1 MKNNCKRT
9 LSLLLALLLAVSL
22 WVPAY
27 AVEESI
33 AIVYSG
39 PSASIFKDIDNFPS
53 GSVPLK
59 NSKIPYNNLLPP
71 TGTRKTKPNNGPGV
85 WLDWKLRDASN
96 KDTSIYPGTTIDKGG
111 KLIPQNFTLNDN
123 CYKVEFVPNTVGSED
138 STNWYFYLLKT
149 DDSNNYN
156 TTAWSNKF
164 PNAETGFPEGFWID
178 ESNGEVWYDASNE
191 VEATLE
197 NAPHMEKE
205 ATFKREFKVTLH
217 YPDDNKTDDVYT
229 TDKKLGEL
237 PTAGDG
243 YQWSASETGYTAP
256 PEVGEPLDK
265 SIHLYAWK
273 VEEEPKFVTITIDCN
288 YPGEQTPTTG
298 TVTCLVRDD
307 ESGGEKEIVLAP
319 LTSYELNKIVGYT
332 FMGWELKYGNL
343 SFSGEHLIT
352 NQDAIPYIPDI
363 YTGTARAIWE
373 KEETLPVTITWD
385 PNGGKWADGSSDDQ
399 KEVEYLYGDSITP
412 PSVEELISRE
422 DGTPLYFS
430 GWKTTDGKS
439 VEATATKDE
448 IYYAQWVEGK
458 TYKLTADP
466 NYLGAVLQEYW
477 TGRDGDTS
485 GITLDPPPRTGYKFL
500 GWYSDKNCEI
510 PFILP
515 VQLTEDTTI
524 YAGWK
529 ELMPQECIVT
539 FKADEN
545 ATAASILVN
554 AKKDEQISLLSG
566 EIFDKPGCTFNGWLY
581 SEDSTIHYP
590 NEKYT
595 VIGDVTFTAQ
605 WTKDA
610 DPPQPEDK
618 YTVSFTGGADD
629 VWGTPPT
636 SEQYAAG
643 ESFQLP
649 VNPFYREGYFFT
661 GWNDGE
667 KTYGS
672 GWTYTMPNQDVTFT
686 ARWEENLIPIFP
698 PPSIGDGGGQSRPVY
713 YPITAP
719 SDVAVPGGSV
729 TLDAKSAAAG
739 SIVTI
744 TAVPDAGYEV
754 DYITVLDRDGY
765 EVELTDRGNGV
776 YTFVMPGSKVNVEY
790 AFKPAGEVPEQ
801 PEQPDQP
808 VQPEQP
814 VQPAPDMPFADVGSG
829 DWFHD
834 AVQYVY
840 NAGLMKG
847 DGSETVFN
855 PGGKVNRAMVWM
867 ILGRLSGADV
877 DGSDGVWYA
886 KAQAWAM
893 AAGVTDGTDPTGCIT
908 REQMVTMLWRY
919 FGSPAAAA
927 DLGVFSDSD
936 AVSAWALDAMCWA
949 VSTGLV
955 NGENNRLNPG
965 DDAARAQVAALLMR
979 FCQSTEILPG

>member
-1 MKNNCKRT
+1 MKNTCKRT

-27 AVEESI
+27 AAAEGEI
-33 AIVYSG
+33 TITYKAPG
-39 PSASIFKDIDNFPS
+39 GTASTYELSFP
-53 GSVPLK
+53 GAEDLK
-59 NSKIPYNNLLPP
+59 TGFTILPGTKIPYSKLLPMEGKE
-71 TGTRKTKPNNGPGV
+71 TANSITTDVVWMNWKTAAGD
-85 WLDWKLRDASN
+85 L
-96 KDTSIYPGTTIDKGG
+96 IYPNTTIQDAIELRGAAKISKESALKVTFTPDAADGG
-111 KLIPQNFTLNDN
+111 TENANP
-123 CYKVEFVPNTVGSED
+123 
-138 STNWYFYLLKT
+138 WYFYLRKE
-149 DDSNNYN
+149 DSSNEN
-156 TTAWSNKF
+156 TEAWSNKF
-164 PNAETGFPEGFWID
+164 PSQANGFPAGFWLD
-178 ESNGEVWYDASNE
+178 GTNGEVWYDASNE

-197 NAPHMEKE
+197 NAPHMEKD
-205 ATFKREFKVTLH
+205 ATFTREFKVTLH
-217 YPDDNKTDDVYT
+217 YLDDNKTDDVYT

-256 PEVGEPLDK
+256 PEAGETLTE
-265 SIHLYAWK
+265 SIHLYALK
-273 VEEEPKFVTITIDCN
+273 DQEEEKSVTITIDCN
-288 YPGEQTPTTG
+288 YPDEDHTSGAGIVICPVQYVE
-298 TVTCLVRDD
+298 DD
-307 ESGGEKEIVLAP
+307 KENKIMLEE
-319 LTSYELNKIVGYT
+319 LTSYSLDDVNGYIFRRWVLT
-332 FMGWELKYGNL
+332 YNG
-343 SFSGEHLIT
+343 
-352 NQDAIPYIPDI
+352 IPYEIEDTVSIP
-363 YTGTARAIWE
+363 YTEGVNTGSAKAIWE
-373 KEETLPVTITWD
+373 ASTPPTTVTITWD
-385 PNGGKWADGSSDDQ
+385 PNGGTWTNGTIGTEVKKDTYQSGDKIIVPTDKDLSRSEKTENGDPMYYYFVGWAEAKDGTTSVTIDTANRDATYYAIWDIEQPPQPGIKHTVSFTKGADDAI
-399 KEVEYLYGDSITP
+399 GTP
-412 PSVEELISRE
+412 PAPE
-422 DGTPLYFS
+422 
-430 GWKTTDGKS
+430 
-439 VEATATKDE
+439 
-448 IYYAQWVEGK
+448 
-458 TYKLTADP
+458 
-466 NYLGAVLQEYW
+466 
-477 TGRDGDTS
+477 
-485 GITLDPPPRTGYKFL
+485 
-500 GWYSDKNCEI
+500 WY
-510 PFILP
+510 
-515 VQLTEDTTI
+515 TE
-524 YAGWK
+524 
-529 ELMPQECIVT
+529 
-539 FKADEN
+539 
-545 ATAASILVN
+545 
-554 AKKDEQISLLSG
+554 G
-566 EIFDKPGCTFNGWLY
+566 EIFCLPDNPFDRAGYSFVGWNDGVMTY
-581 SEDSTIHYP
+581 AAGTQYVMP
-590 NEKYT
+590 N
-595 VIGDVTFTAQ
+595 GDVTFTAR

-618 YTVSFTGGADD
+618 YTVFFTS
-629 VWGTPPT
+629 GTDT
-636 SEQYAAG
+636 VSETHAAG
-643 ESFQLP
+643 DTFQLP
-649 VNPFYREGYFFT
+649 ANPFYREGYFFT

-672 GWTYTMPNQDVTFT
+672 GWRYTMPDHDVVFT
-686 ARWEENLIPIFP
+686 AQWEENLIPIFP
-698 PPSIGDGGGQSRPVY
+698 PPSIGDSGGQSRPVY

-729 TLDAKSAAAG
+729 TLDAKSASAG

-801 PEQPDQP
+801 PEQPD
-808 VQPEQP
+808 QPEQP

>member
-1 MKNNCKRT
+1 MKNTCKRT

-27 AVEESI
+27 AAAEEGEITITYKAPGGTACTYMLS
-33 AIVYSG
+33 
-39 PSASIFKDIDNFPS
+39 FP
-53 GSVPLK
+53 GAEDLK
-59 NSKIPYNNLLPP
+59 TGFTILPGTKIPYSKLLPMEGKE
-71 TGTRKTKPNNGPGV
+71 TANSITTDVVWMNWKTAAGD
-85 WLDWKLRDASN
+85 L
-96 KDTSIYPGTTIDKGG
+96 IYPNTTIQNAIELRGAAKISKESALKVTFTPDVADGG
-111 KLIPQNFTLNDN
+111 TENANP
-123 CYKVEFVPNTVGSED
+123 
-138 STNWYFYLLKT
+138 WYFYLHKE
-149 DDSNNYN
+149 DSSNEN
-156 TTAWSNKF
+156 TEAWSKKF
-164 PNAETGFPEGFWID
+164 PSQANGFPAGFQID
-178 ESNGEVWYDASNE
+178 TANGEVWYDAGNK
-191 VEATLE
+191 VEATTEETLPSMQVTGE
-197 NAPHMEKE
+197 V
-205 ATFKREFKVTLH
+205 TFKREFKVTLV
-217 YPDDNKTDDVYT
+217 YPEGYPGTNNPETHYT
-229 TDKKLGEL
+229 TDKKLDKL
-237 PTAGDG
+237 PSLADG
-243 YQWSASETGYTAP
+243 YNWSTNSEAY
-256 PEVGEPLDK
+256 
-265 SIHLYAWK
+265 
-273 VEEEPKFVTITIDCN
+273 EEPKTDELMTETTTLHAFLTAQPETFSVTFDTDGGEPIPDKQTVESGKYATRPTNDPQREGDIFKGWYVVVNDTMESEPFDFEN
-288 YPGEQTPTTG
+288 SAIEVNLTLKAKWEEAEQPPQPGTYTVTFDADGGMPIPKEQTVESGEYATKPTNDPQREGYIFKGWYAVFNGAMESEPFDFENSAIETNLTLKAKWEDGEQPPQPAIKYIVSFIGGAGAAGNPPIMGPYEAG
-298 TVTCLVRDD
+298 TNFNLPDNSFTMD
-307 ESGGEKEIVLAP
+307 
-319 LTSYELNKIVGYT
+319 GYT
-332 FMGWELKYGNL
+332 FTEWLYNGR
-343 SFSGEHLIT
+343 
-352 NQDAIPYIPDI
+352 PY
-363 YTGTARAIWE
+363 AA
-373 KEETLPVTITWD
+373 
-385 PNGGKWADGSSDDQ
+385 
-399 KEVEYLYGDSITP
+399 GD
-412 PSVEELISRE
+412 
-422 DGTPLYFS
+422 
-430 GWKTTDGKS
+430 
-439 VEATATKDE
+439 
-448 IYYAQWVEGK
+448 
-458 TYKLTADP
+458 
-466 NYLGAVLQEYW
+466 
-477 TGRDGDTS
+477 
-485 GITLDPPPRTGYKFL
+485 
-500 GWYSDKNCEI
+500 
-510 PFILP
+510 PFI
-515 VQLTEDTTI
+515 
-524 YAGWK
+524 
-529 ELMPQECIVT
+529 MP
-539 FKADEN
+539 AN
-545 ATAASILVN
+545 N
-554 AKKDEQISLLSG
+554 
-566 EIFDKPGCTFNGWLY
+566 
-581 SEDSTIHYP
+581 
-590 NEKYT
+590 
-595 VIGDVTFTAQ
+595 VTFTAQ

-618 YTVSFTGGADD
+618 YTVFFTGGADD
-629 VWGTPPT
+629 VWGTPPAP
-636 SEQYAAG
+636 EQYAAG

-729 TLDAKSAAAG
+729 TLDAKSASAG